1 MNFVNIGDLD
11 GNINDI
17 ILAKIAVENELIELG
32 EIEKPLSIGAFF
44 QKFSL
49 LESIF
54 SIRNKNEDDDL
65 PIPFLIYK
73 TKKNSFV
80 FFSMDI
86 NENTEN
92 NIKTFKTAL
101 ANINYD
107 LGNLRKVD
115 LFKMYESGKY
125 LPDSN
130 YFLLKQQL
138 YIV

>member
-17 ILAKIAVENELIELG
+17 ILAKIAIENELIELG
-32 EIEKPLSIGAFF
+32 EIEKPLSIGMFF

-54 SIRNKNEDDDL
+54 SIRDKNEDDDL

-92 NIKTFKTAL
+92 
-101 ANINYD
+101 INNQ
-107 LGNLRKVD
+107 LL
-115 LFKMYESGKY
+115 LSSKY
-125 LPDSN
+125 LSTP
-130 YFLLKQQL
+130 
-138 YIV
+138 

>member
-17 ILAKIAVENELIELG
+17 ILAKISVENELIELG
-32 EIEKPLSIGAFF
+32 EIEKPLSIGTFF

-49 LESIF
+49 LENIF
-54 SIRNKNEDDDL
+54 SIRDKNEDVDL

-80 FFSMDI
+80 FFSMNI

-92 NIKTFKTAL
+92 NINTFKTAL
-101 ANINYD
+101 ENINYD